1 MKPLRTSTLL
11 TGLLFFCALA
21 ASQVRPAPAAQSTDP
36 VAQAIAEGDAYQS
49 KRDYEQALK
58 SYWKADKLSHHS
70 SALALIHIALIE
82 KKAGVLW
89 DAASDAKKAIA
100 AAGDNK
106 SLQWQ
111 ARLLR
116 ATLLTQMA
124 GRPTNNKLKEAE
136 AELRAAVQLDP
147 SQPIAHYNLGIV
159 LLKQERDADGIA
171 ELNALLALPKTDA
184 TMAADARRMIA
195 SPIRARTPF
204 LPSFS
209 FTTRENQA
217 ISNASVRGKVT
228 LLDFWGTWCPP
239 CRESVP
245 ILKNL
250 QKKYGA
256 KAFQLVS
263 ISSDDDE
270 QAWKNFVEAQ
280 HMEWSEYLDS
290 SGEVQQTFK
299 IDSFPTFIVVDKDG
313 VIRFRQSGVGPET
326 QGDLED
332 AINHALK
339 RESDP
344 VLAKAAAED
353 ASGVAAADHA
363 SAVNTAKSL
372 TPNEKATTPVS
383 DAAAAPMASTLNSR
397 MAAPAAN
404 IFKNARLGIRY
415 EFPEGWIAAQPEDL
429 AAANQHIEA
438 SMRDQLLKQ
447 QAQASESIQIIP
459 PAILFYASRR
469 GDGEPE
475 KPVMSSISI
484 RAERTSVDPLDEA
497 RFRAITDKMV
507 NAGQTKLLTSLV
519 SFEVAGHKFLRA
531 DFERSIGGAI
541 HYFLGIVETK
551 AGGSL
556 LHIEIYAVSA
566 EELHQI
572 ANTLQTMKIDNE
584 D

>member
-1 MKPLRTSTLL
+1 METWRTSALL
-11 TGLLFFCALA
+11 AGLLFFCALA
-21 ASQVRPAPAAQSTDP
+21 PLMGQPAPAAQKNDP
-36 VAQAIAEGDAYQS
+36 VAEAIAEGDAYQS

-58 SYWKADKLSHHS
+58 SYWKADKLSHHT
-70 SALALIHIALIE
+70 SALALLRIALIE

-89 DAASDAKKAIA
+89 DAVSDAKKAIA
-100 AAGDNK
+100 VAGDNK
-106 SLQWQ
+106 NLEWQ

-124 GRPTNNKLKEAE
+124 GKPTDNKLKEAE
-136 AELRAAVQLDP
+136 AELRAAVQIDP
-147 SQPIAHYNLGIV
+147 SQPLAHYNLGFV
-159 LLKQERDADGIA
+159 LMKQERDADGVA
-171 ELNALLALPKTDA
+171 ELKTLLALPKTDA
-184 TMAADARRMIA
+184 AMAADARSMIA
-195 SPIRARTPF
+195 SHIRARTPF
-204 LPSFS
+204 LPNFS
-209 FTTRENQA
+209 FTTLENQA
-217 ISNASVRGKVT
+217 VSNASVRGKVA

-250 QKKYGA
+250 QKKYAA
-256 KAFQLVS
+256 KALQLVS

-270 QAWKNFVEAQ
+270 DAWKNFVEAQ
-280 HMEWSEYLDS
+280 HMAWSEYLDS
-290 SGEVQQTFK
+290 SGEVRRAFK
-299 IDSFPTFIVVDKDG
+299 IDAYPTFIVVDKDG

-326 QGDLED
+326 ENELGD

-353 ASGVAAADHA
+353 ANATSANDHA
-363 SAVNTAKSL
+363 PAVDAAKSL
-372 TPNEKATTPVS
+372 APNAKAITSAS
-383 DAAAAPMASTLNSR
+383 DAAAASASPTLNPR

-404 IFKNARLGIRY
+404 LYKNARLGIRY

-429 AAANQHIEA
+429 LAANQHIQA

-447 QAQASESIQIIP
+447 QAQASESLQILP
-459 PAILFYASRR
+459 PTILLYASRR

-484 RAERTSVDPLDEA
+484 RAQQSSEDPLDVA
-497 RFRAITDKMV
+497 RFRALTYKMV
-507 NAGQTKLLTSLV
+507 NAGQTKLVAPTA
-519 SFEVAGHKFLRA
+519 SFDVAGHKFLRA

-541 HYFLGIVETK
+541 HYFIGIVETK

-556 LHIEIYAVSA
+556 LHIEIYAASA
-566 EELHQI
+566 EELSQV
-572 ANTLQTMKIDNE
+572 ADTLQTMKIENE
-584 D
+584 E

>member
-1 MKPLRTSTLL
+1 MVIPRTITLL
-11 TGLLFFCALA
+11 GGFLFFCALA
-21 ASQVRPAPAAQSTDP
+21 APLGQPAPAAQSNDP

-58 SYWKADKLSHHS
+58 SYWKADKLSHHT
-70 SALALIHIALIE
+70 SALALLHIAVIE

-106 SLQWQ
+106 TLEWQ

-124 GRPTNNKLKEAE
+124 GKPNDKKLQDAE
-136 AELRAAVQLDP
+136 AELRAAVQIDP
-147 SQPIAHYNLGIV
+147 SQPIAHYNLGFV

-184 TMAADARRMIA
+184 AMAADARRMIA

-209 FTTRENQA
+209 FITRENQA
-217 ISNASVRGKVT
+217 VSNLSVRGKVT

-245 ILKNL
+245 ILRNL
-250 QKKYGA
+250 QKKYAA
-256 KAFQLVS
+256 KAFLLVS
-263 ISSDDDE
+263 ISSDEDE
-270 QAWKNFVEAQ
+270 DAWKNFVEAQ

-290 SGEVQQTFK
+290 SGQVQQAFK

-313 VIRFRQSGVGPET
+313 VIRFRQSGVGSDT

-344 VLAKAAAED
+344 VLAKAAAEE
-353 ASGVAAADHA
+353 ANAAPAADHA
-363 SAVNTAKSL
+363 PPVNAGKSSK
-372 TPNEKATTPVS
+372 PNDNARTPVS
-383 DAAAAPMASTLNSR
+383 DAAAASIASTLR
-397 MAAPAAN
+397 PTVAAPAAN
-404 IFKNARLGIRY
+404 VYKNARLGMRY

-429 AAANQHIEA
+429 LAANQHIEA
-438 SMRDQLLKQ
+438 SMRDLLLKQ
-447 QAQASESIQIIP
+447 QAQASDSIQILP
-459 PAILFYASRR
+459 PTILFYASRR

-484 RAERTSVDPLDEA
+484 RAQQTNVDPLDEA
-497 RFRAITDKMV
+497 RFRAMTDKMI
-507 NAGQTKLLTSLV
+507 NAGQMKLLAPAAG
-519 SFEVAGHKFLRA
+519 FEVAGHKFLRA
-531 DFERSIGGAI
+531 DFERSIGAAI
-541 HYFLGIVETK
+541 HYFIGIVETS

-556 LHIEIYAVSA
+556 LHIEIYAASP
-566 EELHQI
+566 EELRQI
-572 ANTLQTMKIDNE
+572 ADTLQTMKIENDE
-584 D
+584 

>member
-1 MKPLRTSTLL
+1 MEIRRTSTLL
-11 TGLLFFCALA
+11 GGLLFFCALA
-21 ASQVRPAPAAQSTDP
+21 GPPGQPAAAAQSNDP

-49 KRDYEQALK
+49 RRDYEQALK
-58 SYWKADKLSHHS
+58 SYWKADKLSHHT
-70 SALALIHIALIE
+70 SALALLHIALIE

-89 DAASDAKKAIA
+89 DAASDAEKAIA
-100 AAGDNK
+100 AAGENK
-106 SLQWQ
+106 TLEWQ

-124 GRPTNNKLKEAE
+124 GKPTDNKLKDAE
-136 AELRAAVQLDP
+136 AELRAAVQIDP
-147 SQPIAHYNLGIV
+147 SQPIAHYNLGFV

-184 TMAADARRMIA
+184 AMAAEARRMIA

-204 LPSFS
+204 LPGFS
-209 FTTRENQA
+209 FVTRENQA
-217 ISNASVRGKVT
+217 VSNVSVRGKVT

-250 QKKYGA
+250 QKKYA
-256 KAFQLVS
+256 SKAFQLVS

-270 QAWKNFVEAQ
+270 NAWKNFVEAQ

-290 SGEVQQTFK
+290 SGQVQQAFK

-313 VIRFRQSGVGPET
+313 VIRFRQSGVGPDT
-326 QGDLED
+326 QGELED

-344 VLAKAAAED
+344 ALAKAAAED
-353 ASGVAAADHA
+353 ANAMAAVEHGPP
-363 SAVNTAKSL
+363 VNTGKSSM
-372 TPNEKATTPVS
+372 PGNNAATPVS
-383 DAAAAPMASTLNSR
+383 DAAASSMASTLTPK
-397 MAAPAAN
+397 MVAPAAN
-404 IFKNARLGIRY
+404 LFKNARLGIRY
-415 EFPEGWIAAQPEDL
+415 EYPEGWIAAQTEEL
-429 AAANQHIEA
+429 LAANQHIEA
-438 SMRDQLLKQ
+438 SMRDLLLKQ
-447 QAQASESIQIIP
+447 QAQASESIQILP
-459 PAILFYASRR
+459 PTILLYASRR

-475 KPVMSSISI
+475 KPVISSISI
-484 RAERTSVDPLDEA
+484 RAQQTSVDPLDET
-497 RFRAITDKMV
+497 RFRTMTDKMM
-507 NAGQTKLLTSLV
+507 NTGQMKLIAPAA

-556 LHIEIYAVSA
+556 LHIEIYAAST
-566 EELHQI
+566 EELRQI
-572 ANTLQTMKIDNE
+572 ADTLQTIKIENDE
-584 D
+584 